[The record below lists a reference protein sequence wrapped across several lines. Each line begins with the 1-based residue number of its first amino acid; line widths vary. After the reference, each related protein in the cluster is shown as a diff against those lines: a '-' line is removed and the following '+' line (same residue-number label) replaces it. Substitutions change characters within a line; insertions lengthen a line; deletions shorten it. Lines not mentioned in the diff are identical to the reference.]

1 MMYLAWKGS
10 TFHSLATLK
19 LTQTPLEDKKQKK
32 KKQGQAKALGLD
44 ASRKI
49 VIPALE

>member
-1 MMYLAWKGS
+1 MKLAKKES
-10 TFHSLATLK
+10 TFHILATLK
-19 LTQTPLEDKKQKK
+19 LTQTSLKEKEKKKK

-49 VIPALE
+49 IKSPLE